1 MGKYQILEHTADKG
15 LEVEAE
21 TLSDLFIT
29 CAEGMFALMIDPASH
44 PPTESLLIEK
54 EAPDLE
60 MLLVRWLNE
69 LVYLFEVK
77 HYLFR
82 DFPNVQVE
90 SDGER
95 WRLRAEARYA
105 PVTPHTIE
113 WSGAPVKSVTYHGL
127 ELAQTDGGWHAR
139 YYVDV

>member
-1 MGKYQILEHTADKG
+1 MGKYQILDHTADKG
-15 LEVEAE
+15 LDVAASS
-21 TLSDLFIT
+21 LSDLFAT
-29 CAEGMFALMIDPASH
+29 CAEGMFALMIDPERYPA
-44 PPTESLLIEK
+44 TESLTIEK

-82 DFPNVQVE
+82 EFPEVRIEQV
-90 SDGER
+90 GER
-95 WRLRAEARYA
+95 WKLTATARYT
-105 PVTPHTIE
+105 PVEPHEIE

-127 ELAQTDGGWHAR
+127 ELAQTNGGWHAR

>member
-21 TLSDLFIT
+21 SLPDLFTT
-29 CAEGMFALMIDPASH
+29 CAEGMFALMIDPELYPFSE
-44 PPTESLLIEK
+44 TLTIEK
-54 EAPDLE
+54 TAPDLE

-69 LVYLFEVK
+69 LVYQFEVN
-77 HYLFR
+77 HFLFR
-82 DFPNVQVE
+82 RFSEVQVVSE
-90 SDGER
+90 GER
-95 WRLRAEARYA
+95 WRLQATAHYA
-105 PVTPHTIE
+105 PVEPHAIE

-127 ELAQTDGGWHAR
+127 ELAQTNGGWRAR